1 MRIFL
6 MISAAALIA
15 AGSLSAQACPGAKAG
30 AQASA
35 AQASTLELAAA
46 TTKKKAAKKPVKKK
60 EKIEYMRATG

>member
-15 AGSLSAQACPGAKAG
+15 GGALPAQACRT

-35 AQASTLELAAA
+35 AQASTIELAAA
-46 TTKKKAAKKPVKKK
+46 TTKKKTAKKPAKKKK